1 MKKFHWPIPV
11 LTLLFMSSC
20 YYTETADILIHN
32 AKIYSVNNN
41 FDVFEAM
48 AIKDGKIIDLG
59 PNNELKNRYESK
71 EIIDAQLRTIYPGFI
86 DAHCHFLWYGN
97 TFNEVDLV
105 GSKSWEEVLQR
116 IEAFSKTNSNEWI
129 IGRGWDQ
136 NDWAK
141 KEFPTNEE
149 LNNRFPDKPIFL
161 TRIDFHAA
169 IVSNRA
175 LQLAGINEN
184 TTISGGVVEVKNATL
199 TGLLVDKAIPMV
211 SDILPKM
218 NPKQMGLALMKA
230 QEMCFAKGLTS
241 VADAYMENE
250 VVHLIDSMQQSGEL
264 KMNIYGMLVP
274 SEENRK
280 EFLAV
285 GPYVTNKLNIHAF
298 KYFADGA
305 LGSRGAKLIDPYHDE
320 LSNSGLS
327 TLDSVAFLTDLELM
341 YDKGFQVN
349 THCIG
354 DGANREV
361 LNAYGKILKGTNDR
375 RWRIEHAQIMNPNDF
390 ELFRKYTIIPSVQ
403 PTHATSDMLWAEERI
418 GVERMQHA
426 YAYKQLLN
434 ANGILALG
442 TDFPIEDIDPLKT
455 FYAASI
461 RKNAEGNPKEGFQI
475 DNALSREETL
485 RGMTIWAAMANFED
499 TIRGSIEKGKNADF
513 IILNQD
519 LLVIEEFKLLKTK
532 VISTYVD
539 GKKVFG
545 Q

>member
-48 AIKDGKIIDLG
+48 AIKDGKIIDIG

-116 IEAFSKTNSNEWI
+116 IDTFSKTNNNKWI

-149 LNNRFPDKPIFL
+149 LNNRFPNKPIFL

-175 LQLAGINEN
+175 LELAGINEN
-184 TTISGGVVEVKNATL
+184 TTINGGIVEVKDARL
-199 TGLLVDKAIPMV
+199 TGLLIDKAIPMV

-218 NPKQMGLALMKA
+218 NPEQMSLALMKA

-241 VADAYMENE
+241 IADAYMENE

-305 LGSRGAKLIDPYHDE
+305 LGSRGAKLIEPYHDD

-327 TLDSVAFLTDLELM
+327 TLDSVAFLTDLKLM

-361 LNAYGKILKGTNDR
+361 LNAYAKVLKGTNDR

-390 ELFRKYTIIPSVQ
+390 ELFRMYTIIPSVQ
-403 PTHATSDMLWAEERI
+403 PTHATSDMPWAEERI
-418 GVERMQHA
+418 GAERIQHA

-461 RKNAEGNPKEGFQI
+461 RKDAKGNPKEGFQI

-513 IILNQD
+513 VILNQD
-519 LLVIEEFKLLKTK
+519 LLVVDESKILKTK
-532 VISTYVD
+532 VISTYMD
-539 GKKVFG
+539 GEKVFG

>member
-1 MKKFHWPIPV
+1 
-11 LTLLFMSSC
+11 MSSC

-105 GSKSWEEVLQR
+105 GSTSWEEVLQR

-390 ELFRKYTIIPSVQ
+390 ELFKKYTIIPSVQ

>member
-116 IEAFSKTNSNEWI
+116 IEAFSKTNNNEWI

-149 LNNRFPDKPIFL
+149 LNNRFPNKPIFL

-175 LQLAGINEN
+175 LELAGINEN
-184 TTISGGVVEVKNATL
+184 TIVSGGVVEVKNATL

-218 NPKQMGLALMKA
+218 NPEQMGLALMKA

-280 EFLAV
+280 EFLTV

-327 TLDSVAFLTDLELM
+327 TLDSVTFLTDLELM

-403 PTHATSDMLWAEERI
+403 PTHATSDMLWAEKRI

-461 RKNAEGNPKEGFQI
+461 RKNAEGNPKEGFQM

>member
-116 IEAFSKTNSNEWI
+116 IEAFSKTNNNEWI

-149 LNNRFPDKPIFL
+149 LNNRFPNKPIFL

-175 LQLAGINEN
+175 LELAGINEN
-184 TTISGGVVEVKNATL
+184 TIVSGGVVEVKNATL

-218 NPKQMGLALMKA
+218 NPEQMGLALMKA

-280 EFLAV
+280 EFLTV

-327 TLDSVAFLTDLELM
+327 TLDSVTFLTDLELM

-461 RKNAEGNPKEGFQI
+461 RKNAEGNPKEGFQM

>member
-116 IEAFSKTNSNEWI
+116 IEAFSKTNNNEWI

-218 NPKQMGLALMKA
+218 NPEQMGLALMKA

-280 EFLAV
+280 EFLTV

-327 TLDSVAFLTDLELM
+327 TLDSVTFLTDLELM

-390 ELFRKYTIIPSVQ
+390 ELFRIYTIIPSVQ
-403 PTHATSDMLWAEERI
+403 PTHATSDMPWAEERI
-418 GVERMQHA
+418 GAERMQHA

-461 RKNAEGNPKEGFQI
+461 RKNAEGNPQEGFQI

-485 RGMTIWAAMANFED
+485 KGMTIWAAMANFED

-519 LLVIEEFKLLKTK
+519 LLVIDESKILKTK

-539 GKKVFG
+539 GEKVFG